1 MSPLLES
8 REAGVHAELAQL
20 LESAEFS
27 HSRMMRDFLS
37 YVCER
42 RLQGATHID
51 QMEIAENVLNKGDSF
66 NPYEDASVRKLASL
80 TRQRLQSYY
89 ERTGEDRPVRILLP
103 PRTYAPE
110 FVVAA
115 SSHEQERVPE
125 SVQLPRQRRWWP
137 LATAVVVVAIALVG
151 WFSLRNTQQELAAPS
166 ITIKTQWGE
175 VWSKELDLSGSSIL
189 LGPELQPHD
198 DAVVRLRF
206 SPEQQYQQAGLMI
219 WEDADHYVRFGRR
232 FHTRTYLEFGA
243 EEKANFRLQPANWHY
258 DAFGQDGSPIWLRIS
273 RNDTEYRAFTSR
285 DGVQWEPFGTPIS
298 FQSRVAAPRF
308 AVYGFNGRRQAAEAT
323 AEFAGAGVGLLDVPE
338 FWHGTEV
345 ERTMPGTG
353 WLNRVRCPEVLNQAA
368 GDAATESSRPGL
380 LNVPASGARE
390 VIAPCSYSLVQSPRQ
405 ESWEIATRM
414 DFLPEPGANA
424 GLVLEG
430 SEGRIRFVRY
440 ESSAS
445 TLSVIHEGH
454 RLVSVPD
461 FPGSPSIF
469 LYLGVEN
476 GKVYARYSR
485 DGKSLRSIPFSIPA
499 SALGNDLEVGAV
511 YHKDPWMVEQRTD
524 APRFF
529 TLLWTAKNTV
539 PFRSGSPSPSN

>member
-89 ERTGEDRPVRILLP
+89 ERTGEERPVRILLP

-110 FVVAA
+110 FVVSAPG
-115 SSHEQERVPE
+115 HEQKAEAEAAPP
-125 SVQLPRQRRWWP
+125 PRQWP
-137 LATAVVVVAIALVG
+137 LWSIAAAFVAVVVPLIWWLA
-151 WFSLRNTQQELAAPS
+151 FRSTQQELVAPS

-298 FQSRVAAPRF
+298 FQSSVAAPRF

-323 AEFAGAGVGLLDVPE
+323 AEFTGAGVGLLDVPE

-345 ERTMPGTG
+345 EQTIPGTG
-353 WLNRVRCPEVLNQAA
+353 WRNRVRCPEVVSNAA
-368 GDAATESSRPGL
+368 GDSTTENSRPAL
-380 LNVPASGARE
+380 LNVPASGAPIPWFSRRAKSPGRLQRGWTSYPSR
-390 VIAPCSYSLVQSPRQ
+390 APTQGWYSK
-405 ESWEIATRM
+405 A
-414 DFLPEPGANA
+414 
-424 GLVLEG
+424 
-430 SEGRIRFVRY
+430 
-440 ESSAS
+440 
-445 TLSVIHEGH
+445 
-454 RLVSVPD
+454 
-461 FPGSPSIF
+461 
-469 LYLGVEN
+469 
-476 GKVYARYSR
+476 AR
-485 DGKSLRSIPFSIPA
+485 A
-499 SALGNDLEVGAV
+499 ESALSAMNLV
-511 YHKDPWMVEQRTD
+511 R
-524 APRFF
+524 PRS
-529 TLLWTAKNTV
+529 A
-539 PFRSGSPSPSN
+539 